1 MVDSDQILTI
11 FIYIIIHAKI
21 YNLQTHL
28 RFVENFCTEEQLLS
42 ETGYY
47 SKVAEGALRVLV
59 EEGDEEYY

>member
-11 FIYIIIHAKI
+11 FIYIILHSKI
-21 YNLQTHL
+21 PNLKTHL

-47 SKVAEGALRVLV
+47 SKVAEGALKLLV
-59 EEGDEEYY
+59 DNLEEEFW